1 MSGPAFEAALAALTR
16 RVVLLERRLAGGLPP
31 PAPPGRFEALI
42 AVVAREFGIS
52 RAELLGESRRAT
64 VVLPRFVLIALAHR
78 VLGYALARI
87 GRLIGRD
94 HTAVLHGL
102 RSIEARAAADP
113 EFAARVQALAAEIRT
128 NQEDGH
134 G

>member
-1 MSGPAFEAALAALTR
+1 VVATQPDLFGLDARVPARWPDTSIAA
-16 RVVLLERRLAGGLPP
+16 
-31 PAPPGRFEALI
+31 
-42 AVVAREFGIS
+42 VAREFGTT
-52 RAELLGESRRAT
+52 RAQILGESRRAEAA
-64 VVLPRFVLIALAHR
+64 LPRFVLIALAHR

-102 RSIEARAAADP
+102 RAIEARAAADP
-113 EFAARVQALAAEIRT
+113 DFAARLEALAAEIRT